1 MESFSYHKRVFHLYY
16 HSCPYTYRNNCVDT
30 RFPSQISTFLLFLG
44 NIASHINDIITSGN
58 IEYSRTKKRGN
69 REGIEKLYSHN
80 GKYYLLTGIGTN
92 GFIVSA
98 YPIDEKEA
106 IKLKE
111 MYKK

>member
-1 MESFSYHKRVFHLYY
+1 M
-16 HSCPYTYRNNCVDT
+16 
-30 RFPSQISTFLLFLG
+30 
-44 NIASHINDIITSGN
+44 
-58 IEYSRTKKRGN
+58 N
-69 REGIEKLYSHN
+69 RDGIEKLYSHN
-80 GKYYLLTGIGTN
+80 GNYYLLTDIGTN